1 MSDLLKA
8 GAAWLAGAHKASASQ
23 MVIIRRASLSATIAA
38 TVGRS
43 DSLLTGEFGGGQ
55 LRTADKAF
63 VITGAD
69 YAFGGVATVP
79 KAGDTIDIAEGGVTN
94 RYRVAPAG
102 NGEPEFSWD
111 PDRIAMRIQTKFQKE
126 L

>member
-1 MSDLLKA
+1 MPDLLNA
-8 GAAWLAGAHKASASQ
+8 GAAWLAAAHKASASQ
-23 MVIIRRASLSATIAA
+23 MVIIRRGTMSETIAA

-63 VITGAD
+63 VVTGTD

-79 KAGDTIDIAEGGVTN
+79 KTGDTIDITEGGVTN
-94 RYRVAPAG
+94 RYRVAPASES
-102 NGEPEFSWD
+102 EPEFSWD